1 MEQPVSPTT
10 PAASSPAA
18 PSPASAQTV
27 LDGLSREQRSHWE
40 LTGELPTQTPSADP
54 SPATPVEQ
62 AAETAASS
70 PASEPGKPADPKEKG
85 AKARNVELDREIA
98 DLRDKLR
105 TRAQL
110 RDELART
117 ERPSDVKPESSPGQP
132 PTQAEWKRFLAMPDA
147 PKVEN
152 FEGENGFVEWTAAV
166 GLFIADKRYQEHQER
181 AQADTEYRSHVDAA
195 TRLKEE
201 ATARV
206 SEYVKSHPDFD
217 TKVHPEL
224 LEIPTATVR
233 RLQGQKVGPQHV
245 LAEEILKSPSTA
257 QLLEHFST
265 DAGQQE
271 WGRLMTLAPADLMR
285 AFGRIEARMEQGTP
299 QAPPAAS
306 APAPKDL
313 SSAPPPGKQMGERPT
328 EPIDPSEAAL
338 KRRDYRAF
346 EAAENAREIAA
357 LAGR

>member
-40 LTGELPTQTPSADP
+40 LTGEFPTQTPSADS
-54 SPATPVEQ
+54 SPAKPVEQ

-85 AKARNVELDREIA
+85 VKARSAELDRDIA
-98 DLRDKLR
+98 AMQDKLR
-105 TRAQL
+105 LRAQL

-117 ERPSDVKPESSPGQP
+117 ERPSDGKPDSSPGQP

-147 PKVEN
+147 PKVED

-166 GLFIADKRYQEHQER
+166 GLFIADKRYQEHQDR
-181 AQADTEYRSHVDAA
+181 ARGDSEFRSQVDAV
-195 TRLKEE
+195 TRLQEE

-206 SEYVKSHPDFD
+206 SQYAKDHPDFN

-224 LEIPTATVR
+224 IELDTATVR
-233 RLQGQKVGPQHV
+233 RLKGQKVGPQHV

-265 DAGQQE
+265 EAGQQE
-271 WGRLMTLAPADLMR
+271 WARLMTLAPGDLMR
-285 AFGRIEARMEQGTP
+285 AFGRIEGRMEQGTS

-313 SSAPPPGKQMGERPT
+313 SSAPPPGKPMGERPT

-346 EAAENAREIAA
+346 EAAENAREMAA